1 MCLYIYKLFPGF
13 FSQNVFNN
21 GTPVNEKS
29 GFSGKISVYQKAF
42 FITKSHSSLPL
53 REEAMLHG
61 QEVRDRPRA
70 GLSVCTAAAGGRK
83 MRAGQAHEES

>member
-1 MCLYIYKLFPGF
+1 MSVYLQTFPWV
-13 FSQNVFNN
+13 FSQNVFND
-21 GTPVNEKS
+21 GTPVKQRS
-29 GFSGKISVYQKAF
+29 GFSGKISVDQKAF

-53 REEAMLHG
+53 REEAVLPG

-70 GLSVCTAAAGGRK
+70 GLSVCTAAARGRK